1 MDDSGPSLAY
11 LFPVIRCPKAPS
23 TADISRLEALGLACA
38 NFHDYFQFNH
48 DWDFP
53 QLDGVLRSLF
63 PTLFEYLDTQEKAT
77 NYSYSSS
84 KQDACYKYLPPY
96 HLCVKSCRDVA
107 IASGVD
113 FLTGEVIYT
122 KWKSCTATK
131 GAGKRKAVYISDS
144 DTDDSEFDAPVSAPR
159 HPSKRLRITD
169 GADAIPVTPPMSL
182 SIIDLS
188 GDTVMGATAGTPP
201 LAESPV
207 TIPAPTAPLT
217 PAPGSPVQPPGNSTG
232 SFVIDGSIAD
242 PWRANRTFHF

>member
-1 MDDSGPSLAY
+1 MTPHSESHIVFLPCGTMEPEDNGSMDDSGPSLAY
-11 LFPVIRCPKAPS
+11 LFPVIWCPKAPS
-23 TADISRLEALGLACA
+23 TADISRLEALGLAHT
-38 NFHDYFQFNH
+38 NFRNYFQFNH

-122 KWKSCTATK
+122 KVKAGKRPSHDDSEIFFVTHDKIPYSVLEQWKSCTATK

-144 DTDDSEFDAPVSAPR
+144 DTD
-159 HPSKRLRITD
+159 
-169 GADAIPVTPPMSL
+169 
-182 SIIDLS
+182 
-188 GDTVMGATAGTPP
+188 GDFA
-201 LAESPV
+201 S
-207 TIPAPTAPLT
+207 
-217 PAPGSPVQPPGNSTG
+217 
-232 SFVIDGSIAD
+232 
-242 PWRANRTFHF
+242 

>member
-11 LFPVIRCPKAPS
+11 LFPVIWCPKAPS
-23 TADISRLEALGLACA
+23 TADISRLEALGLARA

-77 NYSYSSS
+77 NYSYSSITHD
-84 KQDACYKYLPPY
+84 KIPY
-96 HLCVKSCRDVA
+96 SVL
-107 IASGVD
+107 
-113 FLTGEVIYT
+113 EQ
-122 KWKSCTATK
+122 WKSCTATK

-217 PAPGSPVQPPGNSTG
+217 PAPGSPVQPPGNSSG